1 MRLALIG
8 SREAPR
14 RVLSLMTTIGQRLS
28 EEGHF
33 SYSGGAPG
41 SDEAWLAKYD
51 RKNSVRIIP
60 YSGFCNHFSGT
71 GVVVWSELNNEAKIK
86 SIIKAREVTSYWE
99 ECSKIVQTL
108 FARNAMQVLGLECVD
123 PVDKVLYWATEK
135 RNGSVSG
142 GTRVAV
148 DIARRHDIKC
158 INLYDKKVFNYLE
171 EKYSPRFDI
180 FDLTI

>member
-51 RKNSVRIIP
+51 RSNSCRIIP
-60 YSGFCNHFSGT
+60 YSGFCGHFPDT
-71 GVVVWSELNNEAKIK
+71 GVVVWSKLSNEAKIK
-86 SIIKAREVTSYWE
+86 SIIKAREVTSYWDE
-99 ECSKIVQTL
+99 
-108 FARNAMQVLGLECVD
+108 
-123 PVDKVLYWATEK
+123 
-135 RNGSVSG
+135 
-142 GTRVAV
+142 
-148 DIARRHDIKC
+148 
-158 INLYDKKVFNYLE
+158 
-171 EKYSPRFDI
+171 
-180 FDLTI
+180 